1 MYVCMYVYVSVCMYM
16 YIYMAVGRL
25 AALGAKL
32 EARNAF
38 KQTPLHLAGA
48 PAEKTNAY
56 CFFQRMS

>member
-1 MYVCMYVYVSVCMYM
+1 M

>member
-1 MYVCMYVYVSVCMYM
+1 
-16 YIYMAVGRL
+16 MAVGRL

-48 PAEKTNAY
+48 LAKKKKTRTASLSAGLS
-56 CFFQRMS
+56 MSL

>member
-1 MYVCMYVYVSVCMYM
+1 MCMYVCMYVYVCM

-48 PAEKTNAY
+48 LAKKKKLVLPL
-56 CFFQRMS
+56 

>member
-1 MYVCMYVYVSVCMYM
+1 
-16 YIYMAVGRL
+16 MAVGRL

-48 PAEKTNAY
+48 LAKKKKRVLP
-56 CFFQRMS
+56 R